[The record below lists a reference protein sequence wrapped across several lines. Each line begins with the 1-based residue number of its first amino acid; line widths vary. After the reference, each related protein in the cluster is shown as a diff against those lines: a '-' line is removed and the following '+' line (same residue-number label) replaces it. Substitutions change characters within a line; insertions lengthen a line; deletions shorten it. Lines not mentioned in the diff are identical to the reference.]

1 MNKYTIEVDY
11 FATGEGRTLIIN
23 YAMDITPEDAL
34 RNFIDNYSYPFYIR
48 HYAEV
53 KEGWVFD
60 SEVAEILVSP
70 AVQKLLNGQDGQ
82 KFFTASLHLDYG

>member
-23 YAMDITPEDAL
+23 YVMDNTPEDAL
-34 RNFIDNYSYPFYIR
+34 RNFIGDYSYDFYS

-82 KFFTASLHLDYG
+82 KFFTANLHLDYG